1 MGGKQSFP
9 IVELPHNRVVVITG
23 ANTGLGYETAKWV
36 AMMGATVIMAC
47 RSKERAEKAMQ
58 KIQDEFQVEKAKG
71 TPVICKLEK
80 LSMEFM
86 ELNLGSFK
94 SVRSFINAYKS
105 SGRKLHMLVC
115 NAGVALVPFTKT
127 EDGYEVMFQV
137 NYLSHFIMIAHL
149 LPIMR
154 QSGED
159 CRIVLVSSDAHRA
172 CNFDL
177 SKMNYSGDPE
187 NFGRLDYYGRS
198 KLYQIMQMHSM
209 DRRLQ
214 GSNVS
219 VNSLHPGMVDTEISR
234 NFQDFRLMNAFNS
247 VVRVFGQMKT
257 PIDGALPIINAVVNP
272 NLKGVGGVYFKSLEA
287 GYSTAEARDEMKQ
300 EALWKKTL
308 EILKDEIPEELIQE
322 LEGKS

>member
-9 IVELPHNRVVVITG
+9 VVELPPNRVVVITG
-23 ANTGLGYETAKWV
+23 ANTGIGYEAAKWI

-58 KIQDEFQVEKAKG
+58 KIQDEFQVEKEKG
-71 TPVICKLEK
+71 TPAICKLEK

-86 ELNLGSFK
+86 ELDLGSFK
-94 SVRSFINAYKS
+94 SVRSFIEAYRS
-105 SGRKLHMLVC
+105 SGRELHVLVC

-127 EDGYEVMFQV
+127 EDGYEIMLQV
-137 NYLSHFIMIAHL
+137 NYLSHFIIIAHL

-154 QSGED
+154 KSGED

-177 SKMNYSGDPE
+177 NTMNYSGDPE
-187 NFGRLDYYGRS
+187 KFGRLDYYGRS

-209 DRRLQ
+209 QKRLK

-234 NFQDFRLMNAFNS
+234 NFQDFHMMKAFNR
-247 VVRVFGQMKT
+247 VVRLFGQMKT

-272 NLKGVGGVYFKSLEA
+272 DLKGVGGIYFKSLEG
-287 GYSTAEARDEMKQ
+287 GYSTAEARDETKQ

-308 EILKDEIPEELIQE
+308 EVLKDEIPDDLIQE
-322 LEGKS
+322 LEGKM